1 MTDEDDRL
9 FGPEHVRVY
18 RETRGE
24 RGFHWRGG
32 TVLLLTTRGRRT
44 GDARTIP
51 LLFREDGERF
61 VIVASKGGAPEHP
74 RWYENLVADPEAS
87 VQVRAEELPVRARTV
102 AGDERARL
110 WRRMAEV
117 WPDYEAYQE
126 RTDREIPVVVLERR

>member
-18 RETRGE
+18 RETGGE

-44 GDARTIP
+44 GDARTAP

-102 AGDERARL
+102 GGDERARL
-110 WRRMAEV
+110 WQRMTEV

>member
-117 WPDYEAYQE
+117 WPDYEAYQQ